1 MPKGISTVLIILGI
15 ILLVVALGADILGIG
30 GAPGIGYKQM
40 IGAAA
45 GVVLVVVGFVLS
57 RRK

>member
-15 ILLVVALGADILGIG
+15 VLLVVALGADMLGIG
-30 GAPGIGYKQM
+30 GAPGIGYKQI
-40 IGAAA
+40 IGAVAGAA
-45 GVVLVVVGFVLS
+45 LAVVGFVLS

>member
-15 ILLVVALGADILGIG
+15 VLLVVSVAADVLGIG
-30 GAPGIGYKQM
+30 GAPGFGYKQI
-40 IGAAA
+40 IGTAA
-45 GVVLVVVGFVLS
+45 GVVLVVVGFVMS